1 MTSWILLVLA
11 GLLEIVWAVGMKLSA
26 GFTRVGWSAAT
37 LVALVLSMG
46 LLALATRNLP
56 IGTAYAA
63 WVGIGAAGT
72 AIAGMLFL
80 GESMN
85 PARLFFLGLLIVALI
100 GLKFATPSA

>member
-1 MTSWILLVLA
+1 MTSWILLILA

-26 GFTRVGWSAAT
+26 GFTHLRWSAVT

-46 LLALATRNLP
+46 LLALATRSLP

-72 AIAGMLFL
+72 AVAGMVLL
-80 GESMN
+80 GEPMN
-85 PARLFFLGLLIVALI
+85 PGRLFFLGLLIVSLI

>member
-1 MTSWILLVLA
+1 MTSWILLILA
-11 GLLEIVWAVGMKLSA
+11 GLLEIFWAVGMKLSA
-26 GFTRVGWSAAT
+26 GFTRVGWSVAT

-56 IGTAYAA
+56 IGTAYAV

-72 AIAGMLFL
+72 AIAGMVFL
-80 GESMN
+80 GEPMN
-85 PARLFFLGLLIVALI
+85 PGRLFFLGLLIVALV

>member
-1 MTSWILLVLA
+1 VTSWILLILA

-26 GFTRVGWSAAT
+26 GFTRVGWSAVT

-72 AIAGMLFL
+72 AIAGMV
-80 GESMN
+80 
-85 PARLFFLGLLIVALI
+85 FLGLLIVSLV